1 MIQENLAAVHYEAR
15 VLAYTCP
22 VDLIISRVRHVQELL
37 VEDDRAT
44 RGWPDLAHA
53 DMHASEYRHRITGL
67 LRTRAD
73 EVTKRAC
80 QHMFMT
86 LVVSQTWQQSNRS
99 HEIYISCT
107 R

>member
-1 MIQENLAAVHYEAR
+1 MMQGKAAATSLANMIQGSSSVQNYEAR
-15 VLAYTCP
+15 VLGYTCP

-73 EVTKRAC
+73 EVTNCAC
-80 QHMFMT
+80 
-86 LVVSQTWQQSNRS
+86 
-99 HEIYISCT
+99 ECACT
-107 R
+107 S